1 MGRKRGGPMAAVAV
15 ATSVLLAGCWWQQPG
30 YGPEHTRHNPFERTL
45 TAATVASLSE
55 RWSVTVPGALSEPVT
70 SRDLAY
76 STRQVGGDA
85 ASVQAFD
92 LASGDT
98 AWEHTLPPPGFGV
111 SDLSVPVAF
120 SGDELRVGHIARFP
134 FGDTPCGDLT
144 RLDPETGDVLGI
156 RNVDFPTSAVVT
168 AGTITAQMESG
179 RCSLSGGF
187 SGRLVVRDRATA
199 EVLWMAGVGPEVMT
213 PPTVSVVDRRIYVY
227 GRSSIQAYDLAGCGE
242 TTCGPLWTTDVVNA
256 TGPVVAARGLVF
268 VFDNGTVTLPPPE
281 DSFDLGTVHALDG
294 ATGAEVW
301 RANYGDLVSGENG
314 RVSGIAAA
322 GDTLYVT
329 GARETATG
337 TLGGVL
343 DAYAVDGCG
352 QAECDPLWSAAPLD
366 VPPTTATGVASPVVA
381 GDVVYATEP
390 DAVVAFDAGGCPAS
404 PCGPLASV
412 PLPGGP
418 ARHLT
423 VSAGHVLAV
432 TPAGSGSNTLTAF
445 GLPRSTGS

>member
-1 MGRKRGGPMAAVAV
+1 MGRGRWGLTAVAV
-15 ATSVLLAGCWWQQPG
+15 VVCVLLAGCWWQQPG

-45 TAATVASLSE
+45 TADTVASLSE

-70 SRDLAY
+70 SRDVAY

-111 SDLSVPVAF
+111 GDLSVPVAF

-134 FGDTPCGDLT
+134 FGETPCGDLT

-168 AGTITAQMESG
+168 VGTITAQLESG
-179 RCSLSGGF
+179 RCRLSGGF
-187 SGRLVVRDRATA
+187 SGRLVVRDQATSD
-199 EVLWMAGVGPEVMT
+199 VLWTANLGRELMV
-213 PPTVSVVDRRIYVY
+213 PPTISVVDGRIYVNNH
-227 GRSSIQAYDLAGCGE
+227 GSVEAYDLAGCE
-242 TTCGPLWTTDVVNA
+242 ASPCPPLWATDVANA
-256 TGPVVAARGLVF
+256 TGPLVAARGLVF
-268 VFDNGTVTLPPPE
+268 VFTNGTVTLPPPE
-281 DSFDLGTVHALDG
+281 EDSFTLGTVHALDG

-301 RANYGDLVSGENG
+301 RADYGDLISGENG
-314 RVSGIAAA
+314 RVGGIAAA
-322 GDTLYVT
+322 GRTLYVT
-329 GARETATG
+329 GERETATG
-337 TLGGVL
+337 TLAGVL

-352 QAECDPLWSAAPLD
+352 QPVCEPQWRAAPLD
-366 VPPTTATGVASPVVA
+366 VPATTATGVASPVVA

-390 DAVVAFDAGGCPAS
+390 DAVVAFDAGGCAAS

-412 PLPGGP
+412 PLSGGP
-418 ARHLT
+418 ARHLV

-432 TPAGSGSNTLTAF
+432 TPAGSGSSTLTAF
-445 GLPRSTGS
+445 GLP